1 MGNYEQLKQAVSD
14 VIKTNGNQEITGAIL
29 QNALLTIISTV
40 GDGATFAGIAT
51 PRTNPGT
58 PDQNVFYIAASNG
71 VYSNFNAIELNNEV
85 AILVIENNT
94 WVKKETYIA
103 NALSNTI
110 IVNSIFSDTDGT
122 LTKYDGRFQV
132 NRLFPI
138 EAEPTVSFTPSLVVY
153 KRYYDIDG
161 KYIGTSYSSNAN
173 FICVG
178 GIVNDKNTPITYNEV
193 AKYVLSFNGVKY
205 QCINGLPLVNDEVEN
220 INETITDIKRNFYV
234 QPNKFFINKPDGDI
248 SIEFSNIEDDYC
260 DIIVN
265 AVNGA
270 TLLNVQSDKFIAN
283 PRNVSFSHV
292 PYRYGMLY
300 AKVRVTNQTLSSYE
314 VGRLGIYGTEVDVL
328 KREKGYYYI
337 PIIAWNEGKIIYRIE
352 NYSEYDELRTKMSNV
367 VTKDEML
374 NFDYQQNFILGQ
386 YVASKEVGTP
396 VEIWPDPQRGYLNKV
411 IKANAGDTIV
421 LETIVGDSR
430 IKNVPIRCIDDN
442 GNYVGTP
449 NTAMNNTFELPIG
462 TTGYYIT
469 VVSSIVLTNEN
480 VANTKIIINGTEYYL
495 YGKEGYVN
503 PADGLKAY
511 IDEIINNLNISENYY
526 GNLVGCFER
535 IVCLGNSITAGYTD
549 SKFAG
554 QNVGSNDA
562 RVTARN
568 WPAYFAKS
576 IGSDVV
582 NLGYGSSKTTDWRNS
597 TPETEAQNLYCAMDL
612 ANIEGT
618 QAYFNMI
625 GWNDTIAVGTSADIQ
640 TDYNDNA
647 MSFYGNYDYIV
658 RKLHDYKP
666 KAHIFVFTLARS
678 KKTSPY
684 NGAIRY
690 IAALYPDYCHCI
702 DYSNNPFFDTAF
714 FNAVADDTHF
724 SPLGYNAFAQ
734 LVKSLVSKYIYD
746 NPDKFKGIPYTAD
759 ENIKGSI
766 DVQGMVLSSANVE
779 IQEIGTYT
787 TLVANIL
794 PNTAANKNVSW
805 SVISGDSSCIT
816 LIPNQSTIYC
826 TIKGNSQG
834 FAVVQASS
842 QEGGNKAT
850 CLVAVAQKIVNVT
863 NITLSKTQLD
873 IPLSGGEK
881 SITATITPSNA
892 TNKNVRW
899 TLQGGGD
906 AVATIEGTG
915 LTCII
920 TPRGIGNDVIIATT
934 EDGNKVAT
942 CNINVTN

>member
-1 MGNYEQLKQAVSD
+1 MGNHEQLKKAVAD
-14 VIKTNGNQEITGAIL
+14 VIKSNGNQEITGAIL
-29 QNALLTIISTV
+29 QNTLLTIISTV

-51 PRTNPGT
+51 PSTNPGT

-103 NALSNTI
+103 DILSNTI
-110 IVNSIFSDTDGT
+110 IVNRIFYNVGGA
-122 LTKYDGRFQV
+122 LVKFNGRFQV

-178 GIVNDKNTPITYNEV
+178 GVVNDKNIPITYNEA

-205 QCINGLPLVNDEVEN
+205 QCVNGLPLVNDEVEN

-248 SIEFSNIEDDYC
+248 SIKFSNIEDEYC
-260 DIIVN
+260 DITVN

-270 TLLNVQSDKFIAN
+270 ILLHVQSDRFI
-283 PRNVSFSHV
+283 PDLRNVSFSHV
-292 PYRYGMLY
+292 PYKYGMLY
-300 AKVRVTNQTLSSYE
+300 AKLDVTNHKLSSYE
-314 VGRLGIYGTEVDVL
+314 VGRLGFYATDVDIL
-328 KREKGYYYI
+328 RPQKGYYYI
-337 PIIAWNEGKIIYRIE
+337 PIIAWNDGKIVYRIE
-352 NYSEYDELRTKMSNV
+352 NYSEYDELRTKALNAV
-367 VTKDEML
+367 AKDEML
-374 NFDYQQNFILGQ
+374 NF
-386 YVASKEVGTP
+386 
-396 VEIWPDPQRGYLNKV
+396 
-411 IKANAGDTIV
+411 
-421 LETIVGDSR
+421 
-430 IKNVPIRCIDDN
+430 
-442 GNYVGTP
+442 
-449 NTAMNNTFELPIG
+449 
-462 TTGYYIT
+462 
-469 VVSSIVLTNEN
+469 
-480 VANTKIIINGTEYYL
+480 
-495 YGKEGYVN
+495 
-503 PADGLKAY
+503 
-511 IDEIINNLNISENYY
+511 
-526 GNLVGCFER
+526 NLVGCFER
-535 IVCLGNSITAGYTD
+535 IVCLGDSITAGYTG
-549 SKFAG
+549 SAFAG

-678 KKTSPY
+678 RKTSPY

-734 LVKSLVSKYIYD
+734 LVKSLVNQYIYD
-746 NPDKFKGIPYTAD
+746 NPSKFKGIPYTAD
-759 ENIKGSI
+759 EAKKGSI
-766 DVQGMVLSSANVE
+766 DVQGLVLSSANVE
-779 IQEIGTYT
+779 LQEIGTYT

-863 NITLSKTQLD
+863 NITLSKTRLD

-881 SITATITPSNA
+881 SITATITPGNA

-899 TLQGGGD
+899 TLQSGGD
-906 AVATIEGTG
+906 KVATIEGTG

-934 EDGNKVAT
+934 EDCNKVAT